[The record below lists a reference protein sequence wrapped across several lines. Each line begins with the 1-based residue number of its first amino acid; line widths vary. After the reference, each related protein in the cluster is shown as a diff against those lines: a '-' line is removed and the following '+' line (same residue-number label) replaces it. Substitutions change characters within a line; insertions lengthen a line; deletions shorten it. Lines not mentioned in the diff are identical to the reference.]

1 MQAASTP
8 RTDISSETESSR
20 RAKCRA
26 CGCRDRSSR
35 PQRKGFAALD
45 YALVLGVIFPVA
57 AALLWMGPKIMM
69 LVYEMTAVIISWPF
83 M

>member
-8 RTDISSETESSR
+8 RTDLPSETESSSR

-26 CGCRDRSSR
+26 CSGRSSR
-35 PQRKGFAALD
+35 PQRKGFAVLD
-45 YALVLGVIFPVA
+45 YALVLGVILPVA